1 MERQTEG
8 GKYHLIISANGA
20 ITYQKLILDKSS
32 VDGASLDIKT
42 GTFYAGQ
49 AGSYRVMLSAEVIT
63 NGGDSHDININ
74 HNGEQVGEAKYVI

>member
-1 MERQTEG
+1 MERQTKG
-8 GKYHLIISANGA
+8 GKHHFIIRANGA
-20 ITYQKLILDKSS
+20 ITYQSLILDKSS
-32 VDGASLDIKT
+32 VDGASLDINT

-63 NGGDSHDININ
+63 NGGDNHNININ